1 MKNPDAV
8 FRELGQLYEFYREI
22 AKLRFKIKPGP
33 EGAGKPGRKAVA
45 LVLPELKKKYQPDV
59 TIANAENLAHGV
71 GVTQKTLDE
80 CRAAGIDFFTSGNHI
95 WRKEEVNEMLSNP
108 AIPLIRPDNY
118 PPGMAGTG
126 HKILTLGKHSLLV
139 INLNGR
145 VFIDGDFASPFQAI
159 DDILRHYAD
168 TDIHGTLV
176 DFHAEATSEK
186 VAFGHHVDG
195 RVAAVLGTHTHVPT
209 ADERILP
216 GGTAYITD
224 VGMAGLKDSVIGVD
238 KDIIIEKF
246 VTEKGRAHD
255 ITDHGRCVVNAVFVT
270 IDPQSRRAEHI
281 ERVYREAEV

>member
-1 MKNPDAV
+1 MRILFFGDIV
-8 FRELGQLYEFYREI
+8 
-22 AKLRFKIKPGP
+22 
-33 EGAGKPGRKAVA
+33 GKPGRKAVIQ
-45 LVLPELKKKYQPDV
+45 LLPELKKEYRPDI

-95 WRKEEVNEMLSNP
+95 WRKEEVNEILKSP
-108 AIPLIRPDNY
+108 DAPLIRPANY
-118 PPGMAGTG
+118 PANMAGTG
-126 HKILTLGKHSLLV
+126 HKILMLGKNSLLV

-145 VFIDGDFASPFQAI
+145 VFIDGEFASPFQTI
-159 DDILRHYAD
+159 DDILSQYAGKKVD
-168 TDIHGTLV
+168 GILV

-209 ADERILP
+209 ADETILP
-216 GGTAYITD
+216 HGTAYITD

-255 ITDHGRCVVNAVFVT
+255 IADHGRCVVNAVIVAINT
-270 IDPQSRRAEHI
+270 KTRQAEHI
-281 ERVYREAEV
+281 ARIARETKV